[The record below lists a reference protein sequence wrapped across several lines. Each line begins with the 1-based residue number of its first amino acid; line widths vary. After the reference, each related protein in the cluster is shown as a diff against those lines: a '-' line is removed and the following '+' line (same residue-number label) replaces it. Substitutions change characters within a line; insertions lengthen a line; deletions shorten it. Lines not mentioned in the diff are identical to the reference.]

1 MPSTYSL
8 IPTWGFVDAIDEI
21 DLAVAD
27 LTITAIAWEAVV
39 TGGDP
44 APGYLDV
51 NNNETSITPPED
63 ITSIVAVDTN
73 TLLIAPGSVNKF
85 RITATGGIGA
95 LVVSAPTSGS
105 EGEYTTVDGGDAND
119 GYADAVV
126 TNTLGGPSAVPA
138 TITFTVT
145 DSESNTASISINVI
159 DIFT

>member
-27 LTITAIAWEAVV
+27 LTITAIAWETS

-44 APGYLDV
+44 APGYLQDYT
-51 NNNETSITPPED
+51 NETSITPPED

-73 TLLIAPGSVNKF
+73 TLLIASGSVNTF

-105 EGEYTTVDGGDAND
+105 EGEYATVDGGDAND

-126 TNTLGGPSAVPA
+126 TNTLSDPSAIPA